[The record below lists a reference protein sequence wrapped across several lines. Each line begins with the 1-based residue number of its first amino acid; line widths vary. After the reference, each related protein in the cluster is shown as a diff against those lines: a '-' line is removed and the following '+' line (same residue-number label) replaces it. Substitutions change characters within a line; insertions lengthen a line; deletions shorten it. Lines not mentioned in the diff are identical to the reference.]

1 MQERPA
7 NFFLLVV
14 GLIGPGLPF
23 GHPLFWGECH
33 QITQWRHNRC
43 YRCRAPLMAEMV
55 CSPTTADPSSKIR
68 HEQRINSS
76 GHGTEAADEV
86 PMMAGSG
93 EKMHS
98 FRCVTAV

>member
-1 MQERPA
+1 
-7 NFFLLVV
+7 
-14 GLIGPGLPF
+14 
-23 GHPLFWGECH
+23 
-33 QITQWRHNRC
+33 
-43 YRCRAPLMAEMV
+43 MAEMV

-76 GHGTEAADEV
+76 GHGTEAADKV